1 MQASASWLPLARAV
15 AIAAV
20 TAAVWPGAAHAQF
33 RDSIPSQAFYV
44 GVEQVYRGELRDAQR
59 TFNRNLTGG
68 VKTIHQGGTI
78 RWIDSICYHAMLG
91 ETFYHW
97 GQPDRALEQFDLACS
112 LYLQYPRWMMRV
124 QFEQQPMADVQLA
137 RAMAP
142 WGASMRRG
150 VPGRFASAIS
160 VAQGEVDNSQ
170 AARQGGVLQ
179 APQFWPINVVEVL
192 RCTSLAIRRRNE
204 ILGPLGVQHMLRRTN
219 SIAIGVNGHIIQ
231 PQEA

>member
-1 MQASASWLPLARAV
+1 MQASASWLPLARTV

-20 TAAVWPGAAHAQF
+20 TAAVWPGAARAQF

-59 TFNRNLTGG
+59 TFNRNLTGS

-97 GQPDRALEQFDLACS
+97 GQPEQALEQFNLACS

-124 QFEQQPMADVQLA
+124 QFEQQPVADVQLA
-137 RAMAP
+137 RVMAP
-142 WGASMRRG
+142 WGASMRRS
-150 VPGRFASAIS
+150 VPGRFATRHQRRA
-160 VAQGEVDNSQ
+160 GP
-170 AARQGGVLQ
+170 ARQQPGGAAGRRPFKRRSSGQ
-179 APQFWPINVVEVL
+179 STWSRCSAAPRWPFAAATKSSARSAL
-192 RCTSLAIRRRNE
+192 TTLSRKTWS
-204 ILGPLGVQHMLRRTN
+204 
-219 SIAIGVNGHIIQ
+219 
-231 PQEA
+231 